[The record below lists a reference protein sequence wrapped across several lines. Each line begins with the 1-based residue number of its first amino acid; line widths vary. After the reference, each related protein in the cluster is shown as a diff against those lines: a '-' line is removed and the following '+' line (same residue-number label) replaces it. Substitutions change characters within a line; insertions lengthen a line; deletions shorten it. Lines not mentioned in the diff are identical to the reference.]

1 MNIKG
6 VELPCVGSTSW
17 HKLIKDI
24 KRAGLYDHAT
34 FKALVKAS
42 NAQHDGT
49 LKTGKIKAQQ
59 LDKHMYTG
67 ARGIG
72 AARSF
77 KPAPTARPHSRI
89 SASVSLF

>member
-6 VELPCVGSTSW
+6 IALPCVGSTAW
-17 HKLIKDI
+17 HKLIKAAR
-24 KRAGLYDHAT
+24 KQGLTHAQ
-34 FKALVKAS
+34 FKQLVRAS

-49 LKTGKIKAQQ
+49 LKTGKIKAQE

-77 KPAPTARPHSRI
+77 KPAPTAKPHSRI
-89 SASVSLF
+89 SASASLF

>member
-6 VELPCVGSTSW
+6 IALPCVGSTLW
-17 HKLIKDI
+17 HKVIKAAR
-24 KRAGLYDHAT
+24 KQGLTHSE
-34 FKALVKAS
+34 FKQLVRAS

-59 LDKHMYTG
+59 LDKHQYTTG
-67 ARGIG
+67 RGIG

-77 KPAPTARPHSRI
+77 KPAPMAQRHSRI
-89 SASVSLF
+89 SASISFA

>member
-1 MNIKG
+1 MDIKG
-6 VELPCVGSTSW
+6 IALPCVGSTAW
-17 HKLIKDI
+17 HKLIKAAR
-24 KRAGLYDHAT
+24 KQGLTHAQ
-34 FKALVKAS
+34 FKQLVHAS

-49 LKTGKIKAQQ
+49 LKTGKIKAQE

-77 KPAPTARPHSRI
+77 KPAPTAKPHSRI